1 MAVKRTK
8 LTKEEI
14 LEWTKALR
22 SGKYNQTQGQLFDG
36 NGYCCLGVLAEHVY
50 GYKTNYL
57 KTQKDDGGP
66 YKVYQRFRKEFK
78 DFGLDV
84 SVLVIFNDED
94 KFDFNSIAEFIED
107 QLK

>member
-22 SGKYNQTQGQLFDG
+22 SGKYNQTQGQLCDG

-57 KTQKDDGGP
+57 KTNQGEGGP
-66 YKVYQRFRKEFK
+66 NKVYQRFRKESK
-78 DFGLDV
+78 DLGLDIDE
-84 SVLVIFNDED
+84 LVALNDDD
-94 KFDFNSIAEFIED
+94 KLDFNSIADYIESR
-107 QLK
+107 LK